1 MNHIFGDTDDIS
13 FGNNSSGIS
22 REVVSPRK
30 PIFQKRETPHPV
42 RTYTPPPPPKRTT
55 PSSDRASVSLT
66 SFQETLPLVRL
77 VQGMKSSFL
86 PQCEQTQALRLV
98 PLSSAEA
105 HDPLFLARRDDS
117 TVLIGSGFSTIHRAG
132 KNYVTFPDM
141 RLLFSEKE
149 RIHAWILMD
158 HTIDITPFLTIL
170 PGIGFPPIYGT
181 REVIAK
187 FRNSITDQTFLDSCR
202 FFEIFAD
209 DMSERRIGDI
219 TVAIS
224 THESAAS
231 LSLRVGT
238 EYVVFSHLSVDHLSP
253 KVQSDKYVLI
263 PHEASWDI
271 AGISWNMGEIL
282 LIQDATIEKQALKY
296 TFDTFY
302 IDGSS
307 VGVVAGYTLGDRE
320 MLSENGVLTFTLE
333 EDTRARTISGHIFID
348 SR

>member
-1 MNHIFGDTDDIS
+1 MNHIFGDSDDIS

-22 REVVSPRK
+22 REAVPPRK
-30 PIFQKRETPHPV
+30 PTFQKHEHANPV
-42 RTYTPPPPPKRTT
+42 RTSSIPQKRTPPP
-55 PSSDRASVSLT
+55 SDRASVSLT
-66 SFQETLPLVRL
+66 SFQEILPLVRL

-86 PQCEQTQALRLV
+86 PQCENTQALRIV
-98 PLSSAEA
+98 PLSPADA

-117 TVLIGSGFSTIHRAG
+117 TVLIGSGFSTIRRAG
-132 KNYVTFPDM
+132 KDYVAFPDM

-149 RIHAWILMD
+149 RIHAWILVD

-170 PGIGFPPIYGT
+170 PGLGFPPLYAT

-187 FRNSITDQTFLDSCR
+187 FRNSVTDQTFLDSCR
-202 FFEIFAD
+202 FFEIFTD

-219 TVAIS
+219 TVALS
-224 THESAAS
+224 TGPAS
-231 LSLRVGT
+231 PVLSLKIGT
-238 EYVVFSHLSVDHLSP
+238 EYIVFSHLLLDHLFP
-253 KVQSDKYVLI
+253 KSHSDKYILT
-263 PHEASWDI
+263 PREASWDI

-282 LIQDATIEKQALKY
+282 LIQDTSLEKQALKY